1 MAKKNQGKLHSTEMK
16 KSRKMKNKLQIAQ
29 QQQDP
34 NTKMFEF
41 MQQEVRSRL
50 QCCQPG
56 RELEILHTSL
66 KPDYQTLW
74 LKCME
79 VKRDLLLALQRFYP
93 FVRLE
98 VFGSTVMG
106 IAFKGRLCDFFWLLI

>member
-1 MAKKNQGKLHSTEMK
+1 MAKKNQGKLGNDMK
-16 KSRKMKNKLQIAQ
+16 KSRKTKNKLQIAQ

-34 NTKMFEF
+34 NAEMFEL

-93 FVRLE
+93 LVRLE

-106 IAFKGRLCDFFWLLI
+106 IAFKGKRATCF